1 MNDPGFDYAA
11 LFRKDVAEPGA
22 RWGGFPKYNFV
33 GGHNDP
39 FQIPVDGLIE
49 AAAVALRQEGRNLA
63 LYTLGHG
70 PLGYE
75 GLRDFLAE
83 KLARWRGIGATR
95 DDILITIGSGQ
106 GIELVNRILLDPG
119 DTVIVEEF
127 AYFGALAK
135 LRKLG
140 VNIVGLPLD
149 REGLRPDA
157 LAEILED
164 LKRKGVRP
172 KYIYTIPTIQNPT
185 GSILSLERRKRLL
198 GLAKEYGVPVF
209 EDECYADLIWEG
221 DAPPSLYSLDP
232 ERVIHIGSF
241 SKSLS
246 PALRLGYVVAG
257 WDILGRLI
265 ASRTDSPGVL
275 EQLVVA
281 EYFGRHFESHIKK
294 ITKVLRDKLDTL
306 VEAVEREFGT
316 SVELWRPKGGIYL
329 WLKLPDEVD
338 VRDLVKPAADAGIA
352 FNAGP
357 SWAVDPDAAKSYLRL
372 CFALPSEE
380 EIRGGVAA
388 LAQIFFEHTGIPAH
402 GANVRK
408 ATVG

>member
-1 MNDPGFDYAA
+1 MSTSGFDYAP
-11 LFRKDVAEPGA
+11 LFRKDVVEPA
-22 RWGGFPKYNFV
+22 PQWGGFPKYNFI

-39 FQIPVDGLIE
+39 SQIPVDGLIE
-49 AAAVALRQEGRNLA
+49 AAAAALRQEGRNLA
-63 LYTLGHG
+63 LYTMGHG

-83 KLARWRGIGATR
+83 KLARWRGISTTR
-95 DDILITIGSGQ
+95 DNILITIGSGQ
-106 GIELVNRILLDPG
+106 GIELVNRIFLDPG

-127 AYFGALAK
+127 SYFGALAK

-140 VNIVGLPLD
+140 VNVVGLPLD

-164 LKRKGVRP
+164 LKQKGVTP

-185 GSILSLERRKRLL
+185 GSILSLERRKQLL
-198 GLAKEYGVPVF
+198 ALAKQYGVPVF
-209 EDECYADLIWEG
+209 EDECYADLIWGGEA
-221 DAPPSLYSLDP
+221 APPSLYALDP

-265 ASRTDSPGVL
+265 ASRTDSAGAL

-281 EYFGRHFESHIKK
+281 QYFKQHFESHIQNM
-294 ITKVLRDKLDTL
+294 TRVLSEKLDVL

-329 WLKLPDEVD
+329 WLKLPDGVD
-338 VRDLVKPAADAGIA
+338 VRAVVQPAADAGIA

-357 SWAVDPDAAKSYLRL
+357 LWAVSPDAAKSYLRL
-372 CFALPSEE
+372 CFALPSKD
-380 EIRGGVAA
+380 EIRSGVAA
-388 LAQIFFEHTGIPAH
+388 LARVFCEHTGIPAH
-402 GANVRK
+402 SDNVRK
-408 ATVG
+408 AG